1 MLRLTAGVALIN
13 LLLVGPL
20 WLRSE
25 LPMARWVA
33 LEALLLWA
41 LFALLPRR
49 WWSVV
54 LAGAPSVLVVTVSAL
69 GFGDTAARESLARP
83 LNLYLDIHLLDAVR
97 NLVTGTVGPVVG
109 ALLLPGLL
117 LVAVGVVVLLALLLL
132 PPGRDPLEQVPS
144 PGPVG
149 RRERTRR
156 LVPKA
161 AAVGV
166 LLVAGV
172 LAAGEATPIPSGG
185 VGFPGVRLANEQAW
199 FFRLMLR
206 ERARFAGEL
215 EAAPASYAELPG
227 LLARLQ
233 DRDVILGFLESYGV
247 ATLDD
252 PRYAPVVKP
261 RIEELGER
269 VEAAGLYMASGI
281 LVSPTQGGQSWFAHG
296 SLLSG
301 LWLDN
306 QLRYDLLLA
315 SGRETLVDD
324 FRRAGH
330 RAVAVMPAITM
341 AWPEGDLFRYDQV
354 LAFNDIDYA
363 GPPLNWVTMPD
374 QFTWSYMHRAVV
386 EAHPGPVF
394 VEVGLISSH
403 APWTPIL
410 TVLEDWDSIGDGS
423 VFARWEN
430 AGERPVDLW
439 RDHDRVREHYALSVE
454 YAVAAMTGYA
464 ERYVDRNTLLIV
476 MGDHQPAPMI
486 TGENAG
492 RGVPVH
498 VISGDPG
505 LIVPFVEWGFVP
517 GPLPDLAGPERGMDH
532 FRDWFVRAYSIGDGS
547 SGTPALTLHGAGPG
561 P

>member
-1 MLRLTAGVALIN
+1 MLRLTAGMALIN

-25 LPMARWVA
+25 PPMARWIAV
-33 LEALLLWA
+33 EALVLGA

-49 WWSVV
+49 WWSAV
-54 LAGAPSVLVVTVSAL
+54 LAGATSVVVVLVSAL

-97 NLVTGTVGPVVG
+97 KLVTGTVGPAVG

-117 LVAVGVVVLLALLLL
+117 LVSLGVVVLLALLLL
-132 PPGRDPLEQVPS
+132 PPGRDPLDRVPA

-149 RRERTRR
+149 RRERARTLLPR
-156 LVPKA
+156 A
-161 AAVGV
+161 SAVGV
-166 LLVAGV
+166 LLLAGV
-172 LAAGEATPIPSGG
+172 LAAGEASPIPT
-185 VGFPGVRLANEQAW
+185 VAAGFPGVRMANEQVW
-199 FFRLMLR
+199 IFRLMLG
-206 ERARFAGEL
+206 ERARFSDEL
-215 EAAPASYAELPG
+215 EVAPASYAELPG
-227 LLARLQ
+227 LLSRLQ
-233 DRDVILGFLESYGV
+233 DRNVILGFVESYGV
-247 ATLDD
+247 TTLLD
-252 PRYAPVVKP
+252 PRYAPVVTP
-261 RIEELGER
+261 RIQELGER
-269 VEAAGLYMASGI
+269 VEAAGLTMASGV
-281 LVSPTQGGQSWFAHG
+281 LLSPTQGGQSWLAHG

-341 AWPEGDLFRYDQV
+341 PWPEGELFRYDQV
-354 LAFNDIDYA
+354 LAFQDIDYA

-374 QFTWSYMHRAVV
+374 QFTWSFVQRAVV
-386 EAHPGPVF
+386 KGHPGPVF

-410 TVLEDWDSIGDGS
+410 TVLDDWEAIGDGS
-423 VFARWEN
+423 VFAPWEH
-430 AGERPVDLW
+430 AGERPVELW

-486 TGENAG
+486 TGEDAG

-498 VISGDPG
+498 VISGDPE
-505 LIVPFVEWGFVP
+505 LIAPFVEWGFVP
-517 GPLPDLAGPERGMDH
+517 GPLPDLDAPERGMDR
-532 FRDWFVRAYSIGDGS
+532 FRDWFVRAYSAQAGS
-547 SGTPALTLHGAGPG
+547 TGVPLLPLDRSRTGR
-561 P
+561 